1 MPWMICKCGK
11 RFYASPSMMNDA
23 RCEECAKVDERPAT
37 VSLDTTRDYTD
48 WKPDPTAGSTDGE
61 TP

>member
-1 MPWMICKCGK
+1 MPWMVCKCGN
-11 RFYASPSMMNDA
+11 RFYTPPSKMANS
-23 RCEECAKVDERPAT
+23 RCPNCAKGEKPAT

-61 TP
+61 TQ